1 MDQLLQSLQAEP
13 QETDVLTESQQQVK
27 NTCSEFNCP
36 KAVVQSVFTN
46 IAKKHCRLWL
56 SWNCHIWK
64 LLRWMMEFDS
74 EEDQHEEEIFAQEQD
89 FIIHEQN

>member
-36 KAVVQSVFTN
+36 KAVVQQTWERLVSGQSVV
-46 IAKKHCRLWL
+46 
-56 SWNCHIWK
+56 
-64 LLRWMMEFDS
+64 MEFDS